1 MEEEAYGAHDVF
13 QSLHGGGRMRR
24 SFKYAVS
31 TFFALC
37 LIQFSGAGC
46 SSDQQQLEDP
56 LLVEEGADN
65 GGEENLGNENQGN
78 ENQGNE
84 NLGNENFANDN
95 LGNDNLGNDNL
106 GNENFANDNLANDQF
121 AQGNAAGLDNQDGQ
135 NFADDQFNSL
145 GGENPLLANGN
156 QANND
161 LEGIIEEINN
171 ASQGDVGQAI
181 AAEQGVSNGGEQLTN
196 ATVDQG
202 ANTTLVGTP
211 LAPGLPEVG
220 SKMSYVVQPGD
231 TLVAIAQ
238 RIYGD
243 GNQWTEIANFTGL
256 ANPRLIYPGDVVY
269 YQLTQQTKAFAS
281 GYESVQRTEIQ
292 VQQGDTLSR
301 IAGRVLGD
309 PSKWKMIWRQNDNI
323 DNPDQL
329 TAGTTIFYVEPG
341 MLSSAL
347 EIFKNHFNDVDQT
360 KVTQKSE
367 DKKNHEL
374 TEFDTDLT
382 DVSLQDTGHFTVQD
396 FTGPDSVV
404 SADVMDNAVI

>member
-1 MEEEAYGAHDVF
+1 
-13 QSLHGGGRMRR
+13 MRR
-24 SFKYAVS
+24 SFKRAVS

-37 LIQFSGAGC
+37 LIQFSGPGC

-56 LLVEEGADN
+56 LLVDESAEN
-65 GGEENLGNENQGN
+65 GGEENLGNENFA
-78 ENQGNE
+78 NE
-84 NLGNENFANDN
+84 NLGNENFANEN
-95 LGNDNLGNDNL
+95 F
-106 GNENFANDNLANDQF
+106 GNENFANNQFAQENAAGFDNQGAQNFANDQF
-121 AQGNAAGLDNQDGQ
+121 D
-135 NFADDQFNSL
+135 SL
-145 GGENPLLANGN
+145 GGENPLLANNN

-161 LEGIIEEINN
+161 LENIIQEINN
-171 ASQGDVGQAI
+171 ASQGDAGQAAI
-181 AAEQGVSNGGEQLTN
+181 VEQGVSNGGEQFAN

-211 LAPGLPEVG
+211 LAPGLPELG

-341 MLSSAL
+341 ILSSAL
-347 EIFKNHFNDVDQT
+347 EIFKNHFQDVDQT

-367 DKKNHEL
+367 DKRSNDA

-382 DVSLQDTGHFTVQD
+382 DVSLQDSGHITSQD
-396 FTGPDSVV
+396 FGASDGIVSV
-404 SADVMDNAVI
+404 DGIDNTVI